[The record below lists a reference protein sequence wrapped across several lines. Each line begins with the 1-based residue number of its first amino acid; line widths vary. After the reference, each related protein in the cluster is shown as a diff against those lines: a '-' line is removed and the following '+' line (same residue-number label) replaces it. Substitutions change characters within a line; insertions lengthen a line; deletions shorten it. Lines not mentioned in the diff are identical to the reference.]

1 MTALNRNPQ
10 NTNLLQPTKFLLN
23 FSKIDSVQYFC
34 QSVNLPGITLSGP
47 TKQST
52 PFISLPKPGNVL
64 TYNALNVSF
73 IVDEDLKTIKTIQNW
88 LRGIADPSG
97 FNNRNADYK
106 DNYSD
111 AILTILTGLNN
122 TNLRIQFV
130 NLFPTDLS
138 DINFD
143 TKESAD
149 NIIVATA
156 NFRYEYYNILTS

>member
-34 QSVNLPGITLSGP
+34 QAVNLPGMTLSGP
-47 TKQST
+47 AKQST
-52 PFISLPKPGNVL
+52 PFITLPKAGDVL
-64 TYNALNVSF
+64 TYNTLSVTF
-73 IVDEDLKTIKTIQNW
+73 TVDEDLKTISAIQNW

-97 FNNRNADYK
+97 FANRNANYK
-106 DNYSD
+106 DDYSD

-130 NLFPTDLS
+130 NLFPIDIS

-149 NIIVATA
+149 DIIVATA
-156 NFRYEYYNILTS
+156 NFKYEYYNILTS

>member
-1 MTALNRNPQ
+1 MTALNRNPT

-34 QSVNLPGITLSGP
+34 QGINLPGITLSGP
-47 TKQST
+47 AQQST
-52 PFISLPKPGNVL
+52 PFLSIPKAGDVL
-64 TYNALNVSF
+64 TYNPLSVTF
-73 IVDEDLKTIKTIQNW
+73 IVDEDLKTIKAIQNW

-97 FNNRNADYK
+97 FNGRNKDYK
-106 DNYSD
+106 DDYSD

-130 NLFPTDLS
+130 NLFPTDIL
-138 DINFD
+138 DIEFD